1 MGVRPLKWPE
11 MTDETPV
18 QNRPTSVTVV
28 SWMLIVMG
36 AISLVGLL
44 FAPQQSPG
52 QRTGRGADRAQLI
65 PIPVQYAMSFG
76 GMLVMIVSRAA
87 MLLGQNWARFL
98 YVVWNG
104 VGFIV
109 GLITSPMKLLM
120 IPGGLI
126 YVVFVLLLFR
136 PRANQFF
143 TLSKVST
150 PNEVA

>member
-1 MGVRPLKWPE
+1 MKWQE

-18 QNRPTSVTVV
+18 QSRPTSVTVV
-28 SWMLIVMG
+28 SWILILMG
-36 AISLVGLL
+36 AVSLVGVVSTLNN
-44 FAPQQSPG
+44 PQIKEQ
-52 QRTGRGADRAQLI
+52 TAELI
-65 PIPVQYAMSFG
+65 AHSSIPVPVQYAMSFG
-76 GMLVMIVSRAA
+76 GMLVLIVSGEA

-120 IPGGLI
+120 IPSGLV
-126 YVVFVLLLFR
+126 YLVLVLLLFR

-143 TLSKVST
+143 ASSKVST
-150 PNEVA
+150 PNEVI